1 MKNKRMIAG
10 LGLLIF
16 IAGIGGLCFFLGRQ
30 SGKKQT
36 ADAGGRVSASNEND
50 RSGENNWPD
59 GNGEMCIRDRMQRT
73 AVSFL
78 FIFVFS
84 SYLYFFVFRKPDP
97 SEYRP

>member
-36 ADAGGRVSASNEND
+36 ADSRRKGI
-50 RSGENNWPD
+50 GE
-59 GNGEMCIRDRMQRT
+59 
-73 AVSFL
+73 
-78 FIFVFS
+78 
-84 SYLYFFVFRKPDP
+84 
-97 SEYRP
+97 